1 VLSYPPLEQDS
12 IHLRVYADASFS
24 SNDDLSSQLCYI
36 ILLCDRDAKF
46 HVLAYSSK
54 KARHVV

>member
-1 VLSYPPLEQDS
+1 VLSYPPLDQDS

-46 HVLAYSSK
+46 HVLA
-54 KARHVV
+54 